1 MLTSLSLHLS
11 LLLLVIGS
19 SYYRQ
24 SQLSLMPQIDVD
36 LVDIEFTLDDQDL
49 SKIRQRVLK
58 QQKAAPV
65 VAEKVLPVEK
75 PVALDKPLENKD
87 DLVLDPTLQ
96 KTLQDLKSPTVATSE
111 ALKNSKPIDQAEST
125 DGNSDQTISSE
136 SSEGSSQI
144 QKIKMSY
151 EQYLISYISKYK
163 TYPRIAERLK
173 QQGMVYPQIRISK
186 DGKLKDI
193 VISKSSG
200 FSSLDQGAIN
210 LIKSLAP
217 FKPLPENLDGS
228 EFTITIPIE
237 YILAGS

>member
-1 MLTSLSLHLS
+1 
-11 LLLLVIGS
+11 
-19 SYYRQ
+19 
-24 SQLSLMPQIDVD
+24 MPT
-36 LVDIEFTLDDQDL
+36 ET
-49 SKIRQRVLK
+49 
-58 QQKAAPV
+58 A
-65 VAEKVLPVEK
+65 
-75 PVALDKPLENKD
+75 
-87 DLVLDPTLQ
+87 
-96 KTLQDLKSPTVATSE
+96 
-111 ALKNSKPIDQAEST
+111 KNVKPIDQAESSE
-125 DGNSDQTISSE
+125 GNRDQTISSD
-136 SSEGSSQI
+136 STEGSSQI

-151 EQYLISYISKYK
+151 EQYLVSYISKYK

-217 FKPLPENLDGS
+217 FKPLPENLDG
-228 EFTITIPIE
+228 EYTITIPIE

>member
-1 MLTSLSLHLS
+1 MTSLGLH
-11 LLLLVIGS
+11 LLLLSVVIGS
-19 SYYRQ
+19 AYYRQ
-24 SQLSLMPQIDVD
+24 TQLSLIPQIDVD
-36 LVDIEFTLDDQDL
+36 LVDIEFTLEDQDL
-49 SKIRQRVLK
+49 SKIRQRLLK

-65 VAEKVLPVEK
+65 VAK
-75 PVALDKPLENKD
+75 PVQPIKKIVQDQPLDKTQD
-87 DLVLDPTLQ
+87 MVIDPTLK
-96 KTLQDLKSPTVATSE
+96 KTLQDLKSPTVATTE
-111 ALKNSKPIDQAEST
+111 TAKNVKPVDQAESSE
-125 DGNSDQTISSE
+125 GNSDQTISSD
-136 SSEGSSQI
+136 SKEGSSQI

-151 EQYLISYISKYK
+151 EQYLVSYISKYK

-217 FKPLPENLDGS
+217 FKPLPENLDG
-228 EFTITIPIE
+228 EYTITIPIE